1 MASNPDVENNN
12 VQGLLSGAQSGP
24 FGSAFKPRGV
34 TAQPVEDEAGRFG
47 ASADQMQYL
56 LGASLEYLSEGIGAD
71 NLSAYWGSVRS
82 KNQAELEQYD
92 RITFENAR
100 GKGND
105 LSKYFLDLLVIDGA
119 TLITT
124 ALAAIGTTALTGGG
138 TLAALSGAGIASFV
152 LNAGDTFAESVD
164 AVGKENVDKG
174 LVLGASL
181 LMAGLDAALPGKIG
195 GAIVSKG
202 IREKVKAS
210 AAENLAKN
218 KWWSRAVKVGLQSSL
233 TEAGT
238 EGMQEVLQAAT
249 INAQEGKDPF
259 DFSAEQIA
267 EFQEAAWAGG
277 FLGGG
282 AGVVTSGVGRKSA
295 RKIIGRKE
303 EAVAQLDS
311 ELESNIAKLEAERTS
326 LAEQGRTF
334 EVRKRSND
342 ITKEISNLKT
352 EANKKKTK
360 IWGADS
366 EAAINKIV
374 PIKEQEAEA
383 ETETET
389 EAAPEKEKTL
399 AQIMAEDTR
408 TSPRTST
415 QSPTLEEIQA
425 KIEQESSGPTQADVM
440 PDVMPGTPAAP
451 RPGTITDEVAA
462 RADQGLAQEEFDPS
476 AASKTPVS
484 PREGTETANIVAAEA
499 AARAEKGLQEE
510 SLQDPDQTVTIPEG
524 RPRRSFAA
532 IRAAREAASQGPQA
546 TNRPVINTVI
556 GDGENVLLDGDILI
570 TAADIEEAKFVK
582 ASRELEDIAMQAE
595 SDAFEQAE
603 ADGMDY
609 PEALAAGNEARERAL
624 QEGGERR
631 TRVYSS
637 KDSRLQAQREAAEQ
651 RQKRADDLTARAKAR
666 VAEDEKLE
674 AKETAKS
681 KEIAK
686 MMAVDFMEWF
696 EDTNATV
703 EEMQSRRN
711 EDIAHLSTRV
721 GPESAINE
729 YRKNASRD
737 RINKILEARAVV
749 GGGTE
754 AQVGEITD
762 PKPPKKETTQKKAA
776 KKPDEKAPP
785 KGGVGSS
792 GQPTNREGKTVDPK
806 ADAAPTQA
814 DVAPTVGDTQAK
826 VPDISNVVIKDTD
839 PIILEENKRIRELEK
854 KREAIDDALE
864 AGSPE
869 LSDLVNGK
877 NLEHEKLLL
886 EEMELRINQR
896 ERGLRKRGIDLESSR
911 TDDPSNP
918 RNPLPDFIRD
928 RDKAKKNIEALEAGV
943 DPVTVPGTTMNPDG
957 NKTPTQADVAPP
969 VDEAILED
977 TDTAKRDKGK
987 AEKDAPKEEE
997 AKPDDTT
1004 TKDSKGAREQE
1015 NVAPKEVEPDIAV
1028 TDADEDQTQD
1038 QQIAE
1043 MRAREQASVDR
1054 EVEDEQ
1060 ADAEFQAG
1068 TDDTGPVVEDVDEG
1082 VNIPVVDTT
1091 AVTPDITQAD
1101 LVEDTVVGVEDTS
1114 ETVIPEAT
1122 TTGINL
1128 DKYESIVS
1136 NPQGVEAIVY
1146 EDPENPDSFIVESEG
1161 VVINREDNKQNAVL
1175 YADKMSKF
1183 VANREK
1189 KKARNAFV
1197 PRPEGKTYDGKF
1209 LKGLGRGTRALL
1221 AGTGKTGDSFR
1232 LSLDKNK
1239 RNIADNNDI
1248 PYDDTTTEEDLYD
1261 ALYAKY
1267 IAPKEEAA
1275 PTEVVETEDA
1285 SGEVQEKAER
1295 IVAADY
1301 DMFGNKINRTY
1312 PETIDEYSSDEQVD
1326 ASIAAREAR
1335 ENFAETDDPSD
1346 LIELGWDDA
1355 DAEIRAQELAEA
1367 KERAQRTAK
1376 NRALKLTPEYW
1387 TEILDTNTALK
1398 DISKTKSQGGF
1409 EISELRAIANNIL
1422 KADPSFEY
1430 NPAIVGERFKKGT
1443 RKDIEAAI
1451 KSYII
1456 KDVEPV
1462 ESNSPYVDTVD
1473 DDTGTISTE
1482 YKESRIDPDSIDQA
1496 PFKPGEVL
1504 LSKDEVELSIKQEL
1518 KKIFGV
1524 RSANEMLDVGFV
1536 NILSIK
1542 QAAKES
1548 GESKRSFK
1556 NTSAYV
1562 HLGNAEVVFLP
1573 ENIVKTNATSDTIR
1587 GLIWHEIGAHVG
1599 RSMLSSNEFS
1609 SIIKEVR
1616 RLHKKGDIYAIA
1628 AFDAVARNYK
1638 NLYKDFAKPLSTEL
1652 QLGDRVI
1659 YGFKTKNGK
1668 NPVNVIGQDNIFWE
1682 EVLAHMLEYKGQELD
1697 LQRSSL
1703 MKRVKDAFKKFFI
1716 RVFQAYEVDSIPDVT
1731 VDDIFNTMAGVVI
1744 ERLPPLIQRA
1754 KLDYASR
1761 DYASKAVQDGFLAGP
1776 AREGFLDDAQTK
1788 ARNRFIED
1796 SLVNE
1801 EVYHGSDKNWSAPIL
1816 EFTEMGLHVGTM
1828 AAALQRVNGDLGKL
1842 TQGYIKVTN
1851 PFLGADDIGHWAGPE
1866 KWTSELNRMMKDGDI
1881 SDKDYQALFPV
1892 ANKWAN
1898 RLDPVED
1905 SREIYDG
1912 LVKFSSEYRDTLK
1925 SLGYDSI
1932 QYVNKHEDTKSTSYI
1947 LLSEDQFKAASSFTF
1962 TSGVNAIK
1970 DAKIAAES
1978 PSKNLPIMRKIDGAS
1993 KEQAFD
1999 TRNAQGKILKTSK
2012 FLQRLIEPL
2021 MTLSGY
2027 SELETHR
2034 MLTKGEIGKWH
2045 NQGRIIFDVIYQAT
2059 PEEKKKILKYF
2070 ETRDA
2075 SPDALPAR
2083 KVPVA
2088 KLPTILRGTKAKGR
2102 MSEDRSI
2109 KDVVINS
2116 KKQIEKLGA
2125 DLVAA
2130 GLITQEQYDRLKG
2143 EYLPKTY
2150 FNNLAGDIIPMGI
2163 GTSKMNY
2170 TKVRSAHENFLK
2182 DVVEG
2187 RIKDPAFLA
2196 GRYISMAGADLATI
2210 NYLSFLAADT
2220 GKNGWVLPNQIVKYE
2235 NMEGTIGFWSEKI
2248 VAMRNNAVTERG
2260 LKNIESAKT
2269 MEKTAD
2275 AIQREVDKVAGKKL
2289 VVNTKEYKMVPN
2301 NPRYGAMRGL
2311 YVKKEIVNDVIG
2323 TDSLYTNN
2331 EVLNSLLSF
2340 GYKGTKV
2347 FKYTK
2352 VPMNIPTQARNI
2364 ISNVVLMDVSGTNF
2378 LKIPGLIG
2386 RAISD
2391 IVSDGKYAQLARK
2404 YGIESTTFSS
2414 EELVKMDAQLNKLKS
2429 EDDGWSGMWAKSKIF
2444 FNDYVDVFG
2453 RTYQKTEIMFKVAKM
2468 IDLMENKGKSEAE
2481 AARLANEALLDYSNV
2496 SQGVRVIRSLPLGSP
2511 FITFNLKAG
2520 AQMIR
2525 NIKNHPIAVA
2535 KYIAL
2540 PYVVSQMLLE
2550 NNDDIEEDD
2559 IPALKKLMADY
2570 MEKNATSMILPWK
2583 DEEGRLRVFD
2593 MGYFLPWGAHMNMM
2607 KNLYQGEF
2615 GEASRVPGFFGG
2627 WLGAVTG
2634 MQTNVDPFT
2643 KQEITNDADP
2653 PFQQFQ
2659 DMSAFLLSYMV
2670 PPMFMPRNK
2679 SGDVIGNGGQLIKTG
2694 MAYGFIDGNI
2704 DKDGLP
2710 KTSIPESWLSWSG
2723 VNFSKL
2729 DENTSKRKIKFKAR
2743 EIQATIGRLKKFLKD
2758 PNLNEQQ
2765 RQRLISEYRANI
2777 LRIQTE
2783 LQELTDAYSQVK
2795 DVL

>member
-1 MASNPDVENNN
+1 
-12 VQGLLSGAQSGP
+12 
-24 FGSAFKPRGV
+24 
-34 TAQPVEDEAGRFG
+34 
-47 ASADQMQYL
+47 
-56 LGASLEYLSEGIGAD
+56 
-71 NLSAYWGSVRS
+71 
-82 KNQAELEQYD
+82 
-92 RITFENAR
+92 
-100 GKGND
+100 
-105 LSKYFLDLLVIDGA
+105 
-119 TLITT
+119 
-124 ALAAIGTTALTGGG
+124 
-138 TLAALSGAGIASFV
+138 
-152 LNAGDTFAESVD
+152 
-164 AVGKENVDKG
+164 
-174 LVLGASL
+174 
-181 LMAGLDAALPGKIG
+181 
-195 GAIVSKG
+195 
-202 IREKVKAS
+202 
-210 AAENLAKN
+210 
-218 KWWSRAVKVGLQSSL
+218 
-233 TEAGT
+233 
-238 EGMQEVLQAAT
+238 
-249 INAQEGKDPF
+249 
-259 DFSAEQIA
+259 
-267 EFQEAAWAGG
+267 
-277 FLGGG
+277 
-282 AGVVTSGVGRKSA
+282 
-295 RKIIGRKE
+295 
-303 EAVAQLDS
+303 
-311 ELESNIAKLEAERTS
+311 
-326 LAEQGRTF
+326 
-334 EVRKRSND
+334 
-342 ITKEISNLKT
+342 
-352 EANKKKTK
+352 
-360 IWGADS
+360 
-366 EAAINKIV
+366 
-374 PIKEQEAEA
+374 
-383 ETETET
+383 
-389 EAAPEKEKTL
+389 
-399 AQIMAEDTR
+399 
-408 TSPRTST
+408 
-415 QSPTLEEIQA
+415 
-425 KIEQESSGPTQADVM
+425 
-440 PDVMPGTPAAP
+440 
-451 RPGTITDEVAA
+451 
-462 RADQGLAQEEFDPS
+462 
-476 AASKTPVS
+476 
-484 PREGTETANIVAAEA
+484 
-499 AARAEKGLQEE
+499 
-510 SLQDPDQTVTIPEG
+510 
-524 RPRRSFAA
+524 
-532 IRAAREAASQGPQA
+532 
-546 TNRPVINTVI
+546 
-556 GDGENVLLDGDILI
+556 
-570 TAADIEEAKFVK
+570 
-582 ASRELEDIAMQAE
+582 
-595 SDAFEQAE
+595 
-603 ADGMDY
+603 
-609 PEALAAGNEARERAL
+609 
-624 QEGGERR
+624 
-631 TRVYSS
+631 
-637 KDSRLQAQREAAEQ
+637 
-651 RQKRADDLTARAKAR
+651 
-666 VAEDEKLE
+666 
-674 AKETAKS
+674 
-681 KEIAK
+681 
-686 MMAVDFMEWF
+686 
-696 EDTNATV
+696 
-703 EEMQSRRN
+703 
-711 EDIAHLSTRV
+711 
-721 GPESAINE
+721 
-729 YRKNASRD
+729 
-737 RINKILEARAVV
+737 
-749 GGGTE
+749 
-754 AQVGEITD
+754 
-762 PKPPKKETTQKKAA
+762 
-776 KKPDEKAPP
+776 
-785 KGGVGSS
+785 
-792 GQPTNREGKTVDPK
+792 
-806 ADAAPTQA
+806 
-814 DVAPTVGDTQAK
+814 
-826 VPDISNVVIKDTD
+826 
-839 PIILEENKRIRELEK
+839 
-854 KREAIDDALE
+854 
-864 AGSPE
+864 
-869 LSDLVNGK
+869 
-877 NLEHEKLLL
+877 
-886 EEMELRINQR
+886 
-896 ERGLRKRGIDLESSR
+896 
-911 TDDPSNP
+911 
-918 RNPLPDFIRD
+918 
-928 RDKAKKNIEALEAGV
+928 
-943 DPVTVPGTTMNPDG
+943 
-957 NKTPTQADVAPP
+957 
-969 VDEAILED
+969 
-977 TDTAKRDKGK
+977 
-987 AEKDAPKEEE
+987 
-997 AKPDDTT
+997 
-1004 TKDSKGAREQE
+1004 
-1015 NVAPKEVEPDIAV
+1015 
-1028 TDADEDQTQD
+1028 
-1038 QQIAE
+1038 
-1043 MRAREQASVDR
+1043 
-1054 EVEDEQ
+1054 
-1060 ADAEFQAG
+1060 
-1068 TDDTGPVVEDVDEG
+1068 
-1082 VNIPVVDTT
+1082 
-1091 AVTPDITQAD
+1091 
-1101 LVEDTVVGVEDTS
+1101 
-1114 ETVIPEAT
+1114 
-1122 TTGINL
+1122 
-1128 DKYESIVS
+1128 
-1136 NPQGVEAIVY
+1136 
-1146 EDPENPDSFIVESEG
+1146 
-1161 VVINREDNKQNAVL
+1161 
-1175 YADKMSKF
+1175 
-1183 VANREK
+1183 
-1189 KKARNAFV
+1189 
-1197 PRPEGKTYDGKF
+1197 
-1209 LKGLGRGTRALL
+1209 
-1221 AGTGKTGDSFR
+1221 
-1232 LSLDKNK
+1232 
-1239 RNIADNNDI
+1239 
-1248 PYDDTTTEEDLYD
+1248 
-1261 ALYAKY
+1261 
-1267 IAPKEEAA
+1267 
-1275 PTEVVETEDA
+1275 
-1285 SGEVQEKAER
+1285 
-1295 IVAADY
+1295 
-1301 DMFGNKINRTY
+1301 MFGNKINRTY

-1326 ASIAAREAR
+1326 ASIAARKAR

-1524 RSANEMLDVGFV
+1524 RSANEMLDLGFV

-1668 NPVNVIGQDNIFWE
+1668 NPVNVIGEDNIFWE

-1697 LQRSSL
+1697 LQRPSL
-1703 MKRVKDAFKKFFI
+1703 MKRVKGAFKKFFI
-1716 RVFQAYEVDSIPDVT
+1716 RIFKAYDVGSIPDVT

-1744 ERLPPLIQRA
+1744 ERMPPLIQRA
-1754 KLDYASR
+1754 KMFDDAI
-1761 DYASKAVQDGFLAGP
+1761 SKADKTTSLMLAMTN
-1776 AREGFLDDAQTK
+1776 REYSFRADSYLGDAQTK
-1788 ARNRFIED
+1788 ARNEFIED
-1796 SLVNE
+1796 SLVKDT
-1801 EVYHGSDKNWSAPIL
+1801 VYHGSEKNWSAPIL

-1978 PSKNLPIMRKIDGAS
+1978 PSKNLPIMKKINDVS
-1993 KEQAFD
+1993 KEQAFN
-1999 TRNAQGKILKTSK
+1999 TRNAQGKILQTSK
-2012 FLQRLIEPL
+2012 FLQKLIEPL
-2021 MTLSGY
+2021 MTLAGY
-2027 SELETHR
+2027 NELETHR

-2088 KLPTILRGTKAKGR
+2088 KLPTIIRGTKAKGR

-2182 DVVEG
+2182 DVVDG

-2248 VAMRNNAVTERG
+2248 AAMRNNAATERG

-2311 YVKKEIVNDVIG
+2311 YVRKEIVNDVMG

-2496 SQGVRVIRSLPLGSP
+2496 SQGVRVIRSLPIGSP

-2525 NIKNHPIAVA
+2525 NIRNHPIAVA
-2535 KYIAL
+2535 KYVAL

-2593 MGYFLPWGAHMNMM
+2593 MGYFLPWGAHLNMM

-2615 GEASRVPGFFGG
+2615 GEAARVPGFFGG

-2659 DMSAFLLSYMV
+2659 DMSAFLLSYML
-2670 PPMFMPRNK
+2670 PPMIMPRNK

-2729 DENTSKRKIKFKAR
+2729 DEGTSKRKIKFKAR
-2743 EIQATIGRLKKFLKD
+2743 EVQATIGRLKKFLKD
-2758 PNLNEQQ
+2758 PNLSEQQ

-2783 LQELTDAYSQVK
+2783 LQELKNAYSKVR